1 MADVLAFQPVASAHM
16 ARRHEHDSTMPA
28 TDAAPAVTNQSV
40 IRSFMLTRL
49 GVLQERDC
57 RIFFAGYTASLA
69 GSSMVPVALSFVV
82 LKSGHGSG
90 AVGAVLAS
98 ETIPLLL
105 LLLGGAMADR
115 LPRRTVMIWAD
126 VLRLVSE
133 TALTILLVSGRP
145 AVWVIMLLASMLGIG
160 QAFFNPALTGFV
172 PQIVTPDRLQD
183 ANALSG
189 LSKAV
194 ADLRS
199 GDRRC
204 ADCDRWRLVG
214 GRSRRHHLCS
224 QPRMPAQAAA
234 APRGQDAI
242 RADPGR
248 ARARLAWL
256 QGAAL
261 ALVGGGAGRPCAVVH
276 ILAVPGDQR
285 DHVQPWPRVDRPGSD
300 SGSGRDRWPR
310 GSPGGD
316 AHAPPAAAGGG
327 PAGEPWPGGTPV
339 LLALHAALPLL
350 LAVSV
355 LSGVGVAVFLSLFD
369 TVIQRNVPEALL
381 PRVSAY
387 NWLWTIALS
396 PRGFA
401 LAGPAAR
408 MAGAPAVLLFGA
420 AFALVSTMVL
430 FAVPDVRCLKWRD
443 T

>member
-1 MADVLAFQPVASAHM
+1 MAK
-16 ARRHEHDSTMPA
+16 RHEHDSTMPA
-28 TDAAPAVTNQSV
+28 TDAAPAVTNQSA

-98 ETIPLLL
+98 ETIPLVLL
-105 LLLGGAMADR
+105 LLVGGAMADR

-172 PQIVTPDRLQD
+172 PQIVSPDRLQD

-194 ADLRS
+194 ARVS
-199 GDRRC
+199 GPGIAGVLIATIGAWSAVAADAVTYAISLACLVRLQPRPADKGQSEPIRVGLARGWRGFRERRWLWSVVAQGGLAQLFTFSPFLVIGATMFSHGRGSIAWGAILA
-204 ADCDRWRLVG
+204 ADGIGGLVG
-214 GRSRRHHLCS
+214 
-224 QPRMPAQAAA
+224 
-234 APRGQDAI
+234 
-242 RADPGR
+242 
-248 ARARLAWL
+248 
-256 QGAAL
+256 
-261 ALVGGGAGRPCAVVH
+261 ALVAMRMRPRRPLVVALLGSLG
-276 ILAVPGDQR
+276 LA
-285 DHVQPWPRVDRPGSD
+285 
-300 SGSGRDRWPR
+300 
-310 GSPGGD
+310 
-316 AHAPPAAAGGG
+316 
-327 PAGEPWPGGTPV
+327 GTPV

-381 PRVSAY
+381 SRVSAY
-387 NWLWTIALS
+387 NWLGTIALS
-396 PRGFA
+396 PLGFA

-420 AFALVSTMVL
+420 AFALVSTLVL
-430 FAVPDVRCLKWRD
+430 FAVPDVRRLKWRD
-443 T
+443 A